1 MQAHYGVLKF
11 FGRRRS
17 KLTLKQSVELKYL
30 NQSCKSYNYSAL
42 TSSNQYYFHET
53 YKQTYY
59 NCIRIMILF
68 FQYLN
73 GQSLF
78 LISSN
83 HFLPWSYINE
93 FRTRHHFFIK
103 ARKCLKKEQRLRPN
117 SSQYGVIGTP
127 FIRPNFRQ
135 EAKTVF
141 LISKLY
147 W

>member
-30 NQSCKSYNYSAL
+30 NQSCQSYNYSTL
-42 TSSNQYYFHET
+42 NQYNLHKT

-68 FQYLN
+68 SQYLN

-78 LISSN
+78 LITSN
-83 HFLPWSYINE
+83 HFLPWSHINE

-103 ARKCLKKEQRLRPN
+103 DRKCLKKEQRLRPN

-127 FIRPNFRQ
+127 FIRPNVRQ
-135 EAKTVF
+135 EPKTVF
-141 LISKLY
+141 PISKLY
-147 W
+147 WY

>member
-30 NQSCKSYNYSAL
+30 NQSCQSYNYSAL
-42 TSSNQYYFHET
+42 NQYYLHET

-68 FQYLN
+68 FQDLN

-78 LISSN
+78 LITSN
-83 HFLPWSYINE
+83 HFLP
-93 FRTRHHFFIK
+93 
-103 ARKCLKKEQRLRPN
+103 
-117 SSQYGVIGTP
+117 
-127 FIRPNFRQ
+127 
-135 EAKTVF
+135 
-141 LISKLY
+141 
-147 W
+147 

>member
-30 NQSCKSYNYSAL
+30 NQFCQSYNYSAL
-42 TSSNQYYFHET
+42 YLHET

-68 FQYLN
+68 FQDLN

-78 LISSN
+78 LITSN

-93 FRTRHHFFIK
+93 FRTRHHIF
-103 ARKCLKKEQRLRPN
+103 
-117 SSQYGVIGTP
+117 S
-127 FIRPNFRQ
+127 
-135 EAKTVF
+135 
-141 LISKLY
+141 SKLVNAWRKNNDWGLTALSMGSLVHLSY
-147 W
+147 VPTLGKRQKLFF

>member
-30 NQSCKSYNYSAL
+30 NQSCKSYKYSAL
-42 TSSNQYYFHET
+42 YFHET

-68 FQYLN
+68 FQDLN

-78 LISSN
+78 LITSN

-127 FIRPNFRQ
+127 FIRPNVRQ

-141 LISKLY
+141 LISMLY
-147 W
+147 WY